1 MPAHIQSHHASH
13 SPYKNKIV
21 SAAEAVQLI
30 HDGDTV
36 ATGGFVGIG
45 FAEAIA
51 VALEE
56 RYVATQQPRDLA
68 WSMRLDR
75 AMGRREAS
83 TTWATPACCAA

>member
-1 MPAHIQSHHASH
+1 MPAHIPTHHTGH
-13 SPYKNKIV
+13 NPHKNKIV
-21 SAAEAVQLI
+21 SAAESGQLI

-56 RYVATQQPRDLA
+56 RYLATQ
-68 WSMRLDR
+68 
-75 AMGRREAS
+75 
-83 TTWATPACCAA
+83 

>member
-1 MPAHIQSHHASH
+1 MPVFDPQQIHH
-13 SPYKNKIV
+13 SPYKNKVV

-45 FAEAIA
+45 FAEGVA

-56 RYVATQQPRDLA
+56 RFLASQHPRELTLVYAAARATAR
-68 WSMRLDR
+68 R
-75 AMGRREAS
+75 AG
-83 TTWATPACCAA
+83 

>member
-36 ATGGFVGIG
+36 ATP
-45 FAEAIA
+45 
-51 VALEE
+51 
-56 RYVATQQPRDLA
+56 QPRDLA
-68 WSMRLDR
+68 LVYAAGRGDGKTSGFNYLGHLACSMGATDSVQRIIRVIQGTRL
-75 AMGRREAS
+75 
-83 TTWATPACCAA
+83 